1 MESILIKRGTVVPC
15 DGKRVVLES
24 TDVLVEDGRIAQIG
38 EVKKK
43 ADVEIDAR
51 GKVVLPGLVNAHT
64 HLAMV
69 LFRGVADDMELM
81 EWLEKKIWPMEL
93 HLSAEHVYWGALLGC
108 LEMIKSGTTCFAD
121 QYFFMDRVAKA
132 VEEAGI
138 RGVLSYGIIELG
150 DSERRKS
157 EIRKGVELVKNF
169 HRRGNGRILTMFGPH
184 APYTCSRECLAEVK
198 ELAAKYQVGIHIH
211 LSESE
216 GDIQSTLEFQ
226 GERPIKLLDQ
236 IGFLGP
242 EVLAAHCVRVN
253 EEEIEILRRRDVK
266 IAHNPVSNLKLA
278 SGIAPVAQYL
288 KRGVTVGIGTDGAA
302 SNNNLDMFEEMKICS
317 LIAKI
322 RENDPTVVNVWD
334 VLEMATI
341 GGARAL
347 GLEKEIGSL
356 EVGKK
361 ADIILVDMRSPH
373 LTPRHNV
380 VSHLVY
386 AASGADVTDV
396 ICDGKIIMRDREL
409 LTLEED
415 IVLSRAQAMATDLVE
430 KAT

>member
-1 MESILIKRGTVVPC
+1 
-15 DGKRVVLES
+15 
-24 TDVLVEDGRIAQIG
+24 
-38 EVKKK
+38 
-43 ADVEIDAR
+43 
-51 GKVVLPGLVNAHT
+51 
-64 HLAMV
+64 
-69 LFRGVADDMELM
+69 
-81 EWLEKKIWPMEL
+81 
-93 HLSAEHVYWGALLGC
+93 
-108 LEMIKSGTTCFAD
+108 
-121 QYFFMDRVAKA
+121 
-132 VEEAGI
+132 
-138 RGVLSYGIIELG
+138 
-150 DSERRKS
+150 
-157 EIRKGVELVKNF
+157 
-169 HRRGNGRILTMFGPH
+169 
-184 APYTCSRECLAEVK
+184 
-198 ELAAKYQVGIHIH
+198 
-211 LSESE
+211 
-216 GDIQSTLEFQ
+216 
-226 GERPIKLLDQ
+226 
-236 IGFLGP
+236 
-242 EVLAAHCVRVN
+242 
-253 EEEIEILRRRDVK
+253 
-266 IAHNPVSNLKLA
+266 
-278 SGIAPVAQYL
+278 
-288 KRGVTVGIGTDGAA
+288 
-302 SNNNLDMFEEMKICS
+302 MFEEMKICS